1 MCGRVSSY
9 LPLGHAAVV
18 LGPLLEQLSAQGLLL
33 LLQTALSLQLA
44 KLQVLKLLGP
54 TLQGIGLL
62 HTHTHT
68 HIHTRVQAQA
78 HRETHPST
86 DDDDVKKHRMNFL

>member
-1 MCGRVSSY
+1 MLPWAVVCGRVSSY

-54 TLQGIGLL
+54 TLQSIGPL
-62 HTHTHT
+62 HTHTRT
-68 HIHTRVQAQA
+68 HAHTR
-78 HRETHPST
+78 TGPST
-86 DDDDVKKHRMNFL
+86 PRNTPIN